1 MTTREG
7 VSELVQNV
15 KLLEECFEMDTHL
28 LTYRRVC
35 DTRVLVSLK
44 IVETSDHTANL

>member
-1 MTTREG
+1 MTTRGG
-7 VSELVQNV
+7 VSALVQNV
-15 KLLEECFEMDTHL
+15 KLLEGCFEMDTH